1 MAWGVGFSSP
11 QRSRRLFYNA
21 IPARERRWKES
32 GMRMPKQTRTQTLD
46 ENKRTHWR
54 CLAEAPARPSASAPW
69 CGFSPCEELSSA
81 NGRARARASARQGD
95 FRVAGRLPHLHARG
109 RVAGLRHET
118 NAILRL
124 KARRAR
130 VARVRA
136 TDYRAVNNE
145 WMKCPAGGSAS
156 HYAPYNEDVVAVDVG
171 LRLVVGHLPDSFS
184 PRVTSPGGTNACLVR
199 RGRAAIVGD
208 DGCSN
213 DGDDE
218 PPRPRELDTTCALSS
233 TASSTQ
239 NSFGSDAIAALSDVS
254 DAVTLD
260 RSVWQLELVYNGT
273 TP

>member
-1 MAWGVGFSSP
+1 MSFPPRPGGDTRNMAWGVGFSSP

-136 TDYRAVNNE
+136 TDYRAVKQRMDE
-145 WMKCPAGGSAS
+145 VPGRQRVALHALQRGRRCCGRWATTRCRSSSRLLLAQGDQPWWYECLPSAS
-156 HYAPYNEDVVAVDVG
+156 RSRCH
-171 LRLVVGHLPDSFS
+171 
-184 PRVTSPGGTNACLVR
+184 R
-199 RGRAAIVGD
+199 RGRRVQQ
-208 DGCSN
+208 
-213 DGDDE
+213 
-218 PPRPRELDTTCALSS
+218 RR
-233 TASSTQ
+233 
-239 NSFGSDAIAALSDVS
+239 
-254 DAVTLD
+254 
-260 RSVWQLELVYNGT
+260 RR
-273 TP
+273 